1 MESKKSN
8 LEFEHCNVFLIFNS
22 SLPVELGES
31 LKKRDVGGEGMN
43 QRWKLAFNSPIPTYV
58 LGQWINKYFGEEMGK
73 SNSLDNEAVES
84 LQILFYV

>member
-8 LEFEHCNVFLIFNS
+8 LEFEHCNVFLIFSS
-22 SLPVELGES
+22 SLPMELGES

-58 LGQWINKYFGEEMGK
+58 LGQWMNKYFGEEME
-73 SNSLDNEAVES
+73 SNSLDNETVES
-84 LQILFYV
+84 LQILFNI